1 MYVCSGEREHK
12 KQKWACS
19 VISLRL
25 DTPTPAP
32 VPHAAAAR
40 KALQRCKLHFHNL
53 WGPNNCL
60 HLILQ
65 PFCLS
70 HRQEPKKKRIT
81 RMKEMNTAGLGNSIN

>member
-12 KQKWACS
+12 KQRWACS

-25 DTPTPAP
+25 DTPAP
-32 VPHAAAAR
+32 LPHAAAAR

-70 HRQEPKKKRIT
+70 HRQEPKKTYNKNERNEHSWP
-81 RMKEMNTAGLGNSIN
+81 REQH